1 MEMKT
6 KLVLVGGVFL
16 ILVLIVLFLNGSLTA
31 NAIEDISVSTSD
43 FVSCLNDKG
52 VVMYGFK
59 DNPSVGAQ
67 LSLFGA
73 YSKNVTLIDCH
84 ITPEKCSAVIIY
96 PSWKVNGQIIS
107 SGLSLGMLSDLSG
120 CKL

>member
-16 ILVLIVLFLNGSLTA
+16 ILALALFALNGSFTA
-31 NAIEDISVSTSD
+31 NVVSEGVVPMD
-43 FVSCLNDKG
+43 NFISCLNNKKI
-52 VVMYGFK
+52 VLYGFEN
-59 DNPSVGAQ
+59 NPSVEAQ
-67 LSLFGA
+67 LSLFGV